1 MSELFA
7 SCLTFTQEDSVLFAS
22 TNFPDRLDEALR
34 RPGRFDVHIAFDHA
48 VTQQAI
54 DLYKHFYP
62 LSRIQNDKTTKIQ
75 EKDNEQTT
83 SHPFKDQSD
92 LDQAAEQFAECIMGK
107 KIKVSIATIQG
118 FLLLYKKDPVM
129 ALEKVD
135 EWAEGIRKD
144 QFPDSS
150 EQIEK
155 VIVEDKG
162 LAQDVVMEEKD
173 SFKEEIV
180 KKEEE
185 NVEDETDQTNEAEK
199 QEPENQV
206 IPMGEAEKQEAV
218 QEVVLA

>member
-1 MSELFA
+1 M
-7 SCLTFTQEDSVLFAS
+7 T
-22 TNFPDRLDEALR
+22 
-34 RPGRFDVHIAFDHA
+34 G
-48 VTQQAI
+48 QAI

-62 LSRIQNDKTTKIQ
+62 LSRIQNDKTTEIQ

-92 LDQAAEQFAECIMGK
+92 LDQAAEQFAGRIMGK
-107 KIKVSIATIQG
+107 NIKVSIATIQG

-150 EQIEK
+150 DQVEK
-155 VIVEDKG
+155 VTAEEEGSVRDG
-162 LAQDVVMEEKD
+162 LDEKE
-173 SFKEEIV
+173 SVKEEIV
-180 KKEEE
+180 ENEEAKVEEE
-185 NVEDETDQTNEAEK
+185 KGEKNDAEK

-206 IPMGEAEKQEAV
+206 ILMGEAEKQEAV

>member
-1 MSELFA
+1 M
-7 SCLTFTQEDSVLFAS
+7 LFAS
-22 TNFPDRLDEALR
+22 TNYPDKLDEALR

-62 LSRIQNDKTTKIQ
+62 LSRVQNDKTTDIQ
-75 EKDNEQTT
+75 EKDNETTT
-83 SHPFKDQSD
+83 SYPFKDQSD
-92 LDQAAEQFAECIMGK
+92 LDRAAEQFAGRIMGK
-107 KIKVSIATIQG
+107 NIKVSIATIQG

-129 ALEKVD
+129 ALERVD

-150 EQIEK
+150 EQVEK
-155 VIVEDKG
+155 VMVDDEG
-162 LAQDVVMEEKD
+162 LAQYVVMEEKD

-180 KKEEE
+180 KNEEAKVEEE
-185 NVEDETDQTNEAEK
+185 KGEKNEAEK
-199 QEPENQV
+199 QV
-206 IPMGEAEKQEAV
+206 ILTGEAEKQEAV

>member
-1 MSELFA
+1 
-7 SCLTFTQEDSVLFAS
+7 VLFAS
-22 TNFPDRLDEALR
+22 TNYPDKLDEALR

-48 VTQQAI
+48 VTEQAI

-62 LSRIQNDKTTKIQ
+62 LSRIQNDKTTVIQ

-92 LDQAAEQFAECIMGK
+92 LDQAAEQFAERIMGK
-107 KIKVSIATIQG
+107 NIKVSIATIQG

-150 EQIEK
+150 DPVEK
-155 VIVEDKG
+155 VTAEEVGSARDGLDEKESVKEEMVEKVE
-162 LAQDVVMEEKD
+162 AKTEEEKGE
-173 SFKEEIV
+173 K
-180 KKEEE
+180 
-185 NVEDETDQTNEAEK
+185 NEAEK

-206 IPMGEAEKQEAV
+206 ILMGEAEKQEAV